1 MKVLLITPSYFPIV
15 GGSETLTQ
23 NLAIKLNENGVRTDI
38 LTLNM
43 DEKWKPRWTE
53 KIEES
58 RSFQIFKE
66 PALNL
71 LPNLPNPFYS
81 LLRMNVF
88 PFPSFFDRAKNYDI
102 FHFVGEA
109 DLSIPFA
116 SYFMLKPKIMHCVGI
131 FRKGGLYYY
140 YTVKRSS
147 LKRVFKKYFPNLAN
161 FYLVSS
167 FEEQDILAELGV
179 PKNKVMTLP
188 DGVDV
193 HIFKPD
199 AARKVDNMILF
210 VGRIDRI
217 KGLHLLIKAL
227 SYVKIPV
234 KLVII
239 GPKWDLDYFAEIEQ
253 MCQMTNGKGFHEIEI
268 INGMDQN
275 DLVPWYQQASL
286 LVCPYLYETHSNV
299 VREALACGTPVVSTG
314 THFVKNGSDGVSI
327 VPKNP
332 IKIAEAIQKLL
343 KEKELREEYGRV
355 GRRLMEQRFSWESVI
370 QKLNGIYQGMIS
382 H

>member
-23 NLAIKLNENGVRTDI
+23 NLAIKLNETGIQTDI

-43 DEKWKPRWTE
+43 DAKWKPKWKE
-53 KIEES
+53 KIEEGT
-58 RSFQIFKE
+58 SFQIFKE

-71 LPNLPNPFYS
+71 LPNLPNPLYS
-81 LLRMNVF
+81 MLRMNVF
-88 PFPSFFDRAKNYDI
+88 PLPSFFKRTNDYDI
-102 FHFVGEA
+102 FHFIGEA
-109 DLSIPFA
+109 DLSIPLV
-116 SYFMLKPKIMHCVGI
+116 SYFIPKPKIMHCVGI

-140 YTVKRSS
+140 YTFKRSY
-147 LKRVFKKYFPNLAN
+147 LKRTFKKYFPTLAN

-179 PKNKVMTLP
+179 PNNKVFTLP

-193 HIFKPD
+193 HVFKPD

-227 SYVKIPV
+227 SHVKIPV
-234 KLVII
+234 KLVAI
-239 GPKWDLDYFAEIEQ
+239 GPKWDSDYFAEIEQ
-253 MCQMTNGKGFHEIEI
+253 MCQRINGEGFHKIEVI
-268 INGMDQN
+268 SGMNQN

-314 THFVKNGSDGVSI
+314 THFLKSGSDGI
-327 VPKNP
+327 LTVPKDP
-332 IKIAEAIQKLL
+332 IKIAEAIQKLV
-343 KEKELREEYGRV
+343 EENELREEYGRV
-355 GRRLMEQRFSWESVI
+355 GRRIMEQHFSWESVI
-370 QKLNGIYQGMIS
+370 QKLNEIYWGMVS
-382 H
+382 Y

>member
-15 GGSETLTQ
+15 GGSETLTK
-23 NLAIKLNENGVRTDI
+23 NLAVKLNQNGIKTDI

-43 DEKWKPRWTE
+43 NKKWKPIWKE
-53 KIEES
+53 KIEERQS
-58 RSFQIFKE
+58 LKIFKE
-66 PALNL
+66 PGLNL
-71 LPNLPNPFYS
+71 LPNLPNPLYS

-88 PFPSFFDRAKNYDI
+88 PLPRFFERAKEYDV
-102 FHFVGEA
+102 FHFIGEA
-109 DLSIPFA
+109 DLSFPLV
-116 SYFMLKPKIMHCVGI
+116 SYFLLKPKIMHCVGI

-140 YTVKRSS
+140 YTFKRSYLKS
-147 LKRVFKKYFPNLAN
+147 LFKKYFPNLAN

-167 FEEQDILAELGV
+167 FEEQDILEELGV
-179 PKNKVMTLP
+179 PKNKVLTLP

-199 AARKVDNMILF
+199 TARKVDNMILF

-227 SYVKIPV
+227 SHVKIPV
-234 KLVII
+234 KLVVI
-239 GPKWDLDYFAEIEQ
+239 GPKWDLDYFTEIKQ
-253 MCQMTNGKGFHEIEI
+253 MCQVINGEGFHKIEI
-268 INGMDQN
+268 LNGMNQN

-314 THFVKNGSDGVSI
+314 THFLKNGSDGILV

-343 KEKELREEYGRV
+343 DKEELREECGRV
-355 GRRLMEQRFSWESVI
+355 GRKLMEQQFSWESVI
-370 QKLNGIYQGMIS
+370 QKLNGIYRRMVRY
-382 H
+382 